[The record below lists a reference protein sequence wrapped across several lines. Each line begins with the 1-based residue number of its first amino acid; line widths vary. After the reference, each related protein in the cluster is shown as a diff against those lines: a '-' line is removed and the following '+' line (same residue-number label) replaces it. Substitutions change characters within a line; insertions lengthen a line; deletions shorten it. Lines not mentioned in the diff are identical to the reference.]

1 MYLKK
6 EGKKEMKRGY
16 GKEEYCDKQVYF
28 LHKIMTKNKN
38 NNNNNTAIDGDDDQG
53 RNQDSN

>member
-1 MYLKK
+1 
-6 EGKKEMKRGY
+6 MKRGY

-38 NNNNNTAIDGDDDQG
+38 NNNNNTAIDDDDDQG
-53 RNQDSN
+53 RNQDSNLRGAKILC